1 MPIKKKTATTAA
13 ETTTSRKKDIAEP
26 KTAIEKP
33 KRGRKAGSGKTAKGA
48 STKGATAKA
57 AKAPRSV
64 KTAKPTGRGRKPKA
78 AAFTLPPSAA
88 ERAQLSTKGRRNLL
102 FSLDIGT
109 RSVIGIVA
117 AEEAD
122 GRLTILGTQREEHK
136 TRAMLDGQ
144 IHDVPQVA
152 AVIRDVKEALEKT
165 TGPLH
170 RVAVAAAGRALY
182 TMTAEAEMEFGGLI
196 TSEQERLLDFAAVQA
211 AQAKLAASDAVED
224 PTRYYCVGYSTVKYL
239 LDDTQLKT
247 LVGQRGRM
255 AKATVIA
262 TFLPRQVID
271 SMASALEATGL
282 DMQAI
287 TLEPIAAINVLI
299 PPTMRHLNLVL
310 VDIGAGTSDVAVT
323 KDGSVIAYGM
333 VPLAGDEITEAISQ
347 NFLLDFNVA
356 ERIKREAAEGHDVS
370 FDDILG
376 CHYDLTAAEIID
388 PIMVNVKKLADAIA
402 RQIVELNDADPQAV
416 LLVGGGALTPNLARS
431 VAEALKLPP
440 GRVAVR
446 HPEGV
451 EGIDDLPPALR
462 LPDTVTP
469 LGILKIASLNTLH
482 FLTVYVNEEEYR
494 LFNFRHLTISDALLS
509 AGIQLKKFNG
519 KTGLGIQLMING
531 QSQFFPGT
539 MGTMATLTLDGEAAA
554 LDHPIKNGCHIR
566 IEPGKDGMA
575 PALSLADIV
584 ETPAPYTLSVNG
596 EKKELAPEFL
606 INGESASSGTLL
618 KDGDVIATKT
628 TRTVGEALAALG
640 FPPTGQRLSFTLNGT
655 RSQYTVKPVILV
667 NDAPGTLSQTV
678 QDGDCIEYR
687 LDNEPKLGDILDID
701 DFSAHLTILYNGVET
716 KIPSA
721 TVSLEV
727 NDRPATV
734 NTIIAE
740 GSRVKYTRSE
750 ARATLVSTA
759 LAAVGFVPP
768 PATTRVTVDIF
779 VNGQIA
785 QFTDP
790 IKNGDALDIK
800 IQPIATDP
808 APSAG
813 SATGKPTSSAAG
825 STASANAASPFGS
838 APTSSAASAFTH
850 ATSAPA
856 ASAHATTAAGRSTA
870 NPAFAPPAASAFSS
884 ASQTAASTPAAK
896 PEAPAGSSGAPE
908 TPALTDSLLGNYR
921 EQLQKEK
928 TAQSTSPTSPASAPE
943 KKGWARFR

>member
-1 MPIKKKTATTAA
+1 MPIKKKEATTDKATLA
-13 ETTTSRKKDIAEP
+13 PKGDDMPDEKALP
-26 KTAIEKP
+26 KTT
-33 KRGRKAGSGKTAKGA
+33 RGRKAGAGK
-48 STKGATAKA
+48 TAKA
-57 AKAPRSV
+57 AKVAKTSRAA
-64 KTAKPTGRGRKPKA
+64 KTAKTAGRSRKSKTA

-88 ERAQLSTKGRRNLL
+88 EKARRASDTRRSLL

-122 GRLTILGTQREEHK
+122 GRLTILDTQREEHK

-170 RVAVAAAGRALY
+170 HVAVAAAGRALY

-196 TSEQERLLDFAAVQA
+196 TSDQERLLDFAAVQA
-211 AQAKLAASDAVED
+211 AQAKLAASDSIDD

-247 LVGQRGRM
+247 LVGQRGRI

-310 VDIGAGTSDVAVT
+310 VDIGAGTSDVAIT

-333 VPLAGDEITEAISQ
+333 VPMAGDEITEAISQ
-347 NFLLDFNVA
+347 HFLLDFNVA
-356 ERIKREAAEGHDVS
+356 EQIKREAAEGRDVS

-376 CHYDLTAAEIID
+376 SHYDLTAAEIIG
-388 PIMVNVKKLADAIA
+388 PIMTNVKKLADAIA
-402 RQIVELNDADPQAV
+402 HQIVALNDADPQAV
-416 LLVGGGALTPNLARS
+416 LLVGGGALTPNLAKS

-482 FLTVYVNEEEYR
+482 FLTVYVNDEEYR

-539 MGTMATLTLDGEAAA
+539 MGTMATLSLDGEPAA
-554 LDHPIKNGCHIR
+554 LDAPIQSGCHIR
-566 IEPGKDGMA
+566 IEPGKDGTA
-575 PALSLADIV
+575 PALSLTDIV
-584 ETPAPYTLSVNG
+584 EAPADYTLS
-596 EKKELAPEFL
+596 
-606 INGESASSGTLL
+606 INGETKHLPPELLINDQPAAPNAPL
-618 KDGDVIATKT
+618 KDGDVITTKT
-628 TRTVGEALAALG
+628 TRTVGEALSASG
-640 FPPTGQRLSFTLNGT
+640 FSPTGQRIAFTLNGT

-667 NDAPGTLSQTV
+667 NDQPSALSQVV
-678 QDGDCIEYR
+678 QDGDRIEYH
-687 LDNEPKLGDILDID
+687 LSSEPKLGDVLNID
-701 DFSAHLTILYNGVET
+701 DFTAHLTILYNGVET

-721 TVSLEV
+721 VVSLEV

-734 NTIIAE
+734 NTVIAD
-740 GSRVKYTRSE
+740 GSRVKYTCSE
-750 ARATLVSTA
+750 ARATLVSAA

-768 PATTRVTVDIF
+768 PATSRVTVDIL
-779 VNGQIA
+779 VNGQAA

-790 IKNGDALDIK
+790 IKNGDTLDIK
-800 IQPIATDP
+800 ILPIATGSTSAAASIGLAPAFENRTDAFTAP
-808 APSAG
+808 IGSTSPSSTMSAPSQ
-813 SATGKPTSSAAG
+813 
-825 STASANAASPFGS
+825 
-838 APTSSAASAFTH
+838 
-850 ATSAPA
+850 PA
-856 ASAHATTAAGRSTA
+856 
-870 NPAFAPPAASAFSS
+870 
-884 ASQTAASTPAAK
+884 TAASSGGAATPPNAPPQK
-896 PEAPAGSSGAPE
+896 GEAPVGGQSNAPE
-908 TPALTDSLLGNYR
+908 TPILTDSLLGNYR
-921 EQLQKEK
+921 EQLKKETPPQEPTPPSTPPEK
-928 TAQSTSPTSPASAPE
+928 T
-943 KKGWARFR
+943 GWAKFR

>member
-1 MPIKKKTATTAA
+1 MPIQKKTSTAKD
-13 ETTTSRKKDIAEP
+13 ETTLIRKKEGAENE
-26 KTAIEKP
+26 KMTAKP
-33 KRGRKAGSGKTAKGA
+33 KRGRKAGSGKAAKATAAKTAKA
-48 STKGATAKA
+48 PRTAKA
-57 AKAPRSV
+57 AKSA
-64 KTAKPTGRGRKPKA
+64 GRGRKPK

-88 ERAQLSTKGRRNLL
+88 EKAQLASEARRNLL

-122 GRLTILGTQREEHK
+122 GRLTILDTQREEHK

-152 AVIRDVKEALEKT
+152 AVIRDVKEALEKA

-196 TSEQERLLDFAAVQA
+196 TGEQERLLDFAAVQA

-247 LVGQRGRM
+247 LVGQRGRI

-310 VDIGAGTSDVAVT
+310 VDIGAGTSDVAIT

-356 ERIKREAAEGHDVS
+356 ERIKREAAEGRDVS

-376 CHYDLTAAEIID
+376 SHYDLTAAEIID
-388 PIMVNVKKLADAIA
+388 PIMTNVRKLADAIA
-402 RQIVELNDADPQAV
+402 RQIIELNDADPQAV

-431 VAEALKLPP
+431 VADALKLPP

-451 EGIDDLPPALR
+451 EGIDDLPPTLR

-482 FLTVYVNEEEYR
+482 FLTVYVNDEEYR

-519 KTGLGIQLMING
+519 KPGLGIQLMING
-531 QSQFFPGT
+531 KSQFFPGT
-539 MGTMATLTLDGEAAA
+539 MGTMATLTLDGESAA
-554 LDHPIKNGCHIR
+554 LDQPIKNGCHIR
-566 IEPGKDGMA
+566 IEPGKDGTA

-596 EKKELAPEFL
+596 EQKQLAPEFL
-606 INGESASSGTLL
+606 INEESASPDAAL
-618 KDGDVIATKT
+618 KDGDVITTKT

-667 NDAPGTLSQTV
+667 NDAPGALSQTV
-678 QDGDCIEYR
+678 RDGDRIEYR
-687 LDNEPKLGDILDID
+687 LDSEPKLGDILDID
-701 DFSAHLTILYNGVET
+701 DFAAHLTILYNGAET

-734 NTIIAE
+734 NTLIAE

-768 PATTRVTVDIF
+768 PATSRVTVDIL

-800 IQPIATDP
+800 IQPIATDT
-808 APSAG
+808 APSA
-813 SATGKPTSSAAG
+813 SSIPTEKSVDPDRIAASSVSPTAPSVGTDALRPASSAFG
-825 STASANAASPFGS
+825 PAAPAPQS
-838 APTSSAASAFTH
+838 APTEKAD
-850 ATSAPA
+850 
-856 ASAHATTAAGRSTA
+856 
-870 NPAFAPPAASAFSS
+870 
-884 ASQTAASTPAAK
+884 TPAGPSPSPGK
-896 PEAPAGSSGAPE
+896 
-908 TPALTDSLLGNYR
+908 PALTDSLLGNYR
-921 EQLQKEK
+921 AQLQKEK
-928 TAQSTSPTSPASAPE
+928 AAQGDPPTDSPTPPE